1 MLAALL
7 RDLTHAVRS
16 LAKARAFTSVC
27 VVSLGIGMAPVIA
40 IPYVSRLT
48 TLTPPGVNTEELVQL
63 VTTSVGPHQQTE
75 QWSYPDYV
83 DLRGANTG
91 ITLIGWTGGQS
102 DITFQ
107 PGGTKLQASTMFVP
121 ANYFKTLGVALAR
134 GAGFDASADDPLRA
148 EAVVILN
155 YQFWQNRLSADPDIV
170 GKTIT
175 IDGIRHVVVG
185 VAPDQFG
192 GHIGFTPWDLFVPLE
207 QHPRLLARTGAGRA
221 DPVDPVNDVENV
233 RADRS
238 KEWLNIH
245 GRLSPGV
252 SVQQAS
258 AAVAGVTAQL
268 ARAYPA
274 TNEFKAGIAAAYD
287 PLGILVR
294 SQLRII
300 QTVGLTLTGMVL
312 LVVSLN
318 ISGMMQVRGAMRERE
333 LSIRQAIGASRLRL
347 AQYLLSESIVL
358 ACAGGA
364 LASVVLFNI
373 PSLLPWLSDDP
384 IPPQILE
391 GLRVDVRMVAICFG
405 LCLLT
410 SLVFGWLPAMRFSRP
425 VILSSLKDDA
435 GGGGGMRVG
444 RVHRVTAALQ
454 VAIAVPLLVMSG
466 QSLDRVRATATSDLG
481 FTSDL
486 IYAVPLKL
494 DGLAIEQAGF
504 QIRKASD
511 TLAHAGGV
519 ASVTVADGLPL
530 DFRGRRTRVSLQVDA
545 NTAPRPVAVQVT
557 RVGDEYLKALGIP
570 LVRGRGF
577 TAEDGAGA
585 EPVTI
590 VSKPLAD
597 RLVPGGDVIG
607 KRVMFGADPKTQQ
620 ALTIVGVTADFPTD
634 QMSSTREQLL
644 LPLAQHPG
652 VNWESVAV
660 VDDMSSAAHVMLIAR
675 SAPGEPAKTLTTAL
689 ENVARELDPE
699 FQPTAIV
706 TGVGLREFSMNDF
719 LTQSAVAA
727 VAGGV
732 ILLLAALG
740 IYGVIGLMVATRTRE
755 IAVRAALGATRW
767 HVLVMIIR
775 DVVKLVLPGAIVGVV
790 LTIALN
796 RLNAENMG
804 ISLSNAEPIAYIVG
818 PAIAV
823 LVAVL
828 ASLAPARRA
837 ASVQPMVAMRSV

>member
-1 MLAALL
+1 MRAACGL
-7 RDLTHAVRS
+7 H
-16 LAKARAFTSVC
+16 
-27 VVSLGIGMAPVIA
+27 
-40 IPYVSRLT
+40 
-48 TLTPPGVNTEELVQL
+48 
-63 VTTSVGPHQQTE
+63 
-75 QWSYPDYV
+75 
-83 DLRGANTG
+83 
-91 ITLIGWTGGQS
+91 
-102 DITFQ
+102 
-107 PGGTKLQASTMFVP
+107 ST
-121 ANYFKTLGVALAR
+121 
-134 GAGFDASADDPLRA
+134 
-148 EAVVILN
+148 
-155 YQFWQNRLSADPDIV
+155 
-170 GKTIT
+170 
-175 IDGIRHVVVG
+175 
-185 VAPDQFG
+185 
-192 GHIGFTPWDLFVPLE
+192 
-207 QHPRLLARTGAGRA
+207 
-221 DPVDPVNDVENV
+221 
-233 RADRS
+233 
-238 KEWLNIH
+238 
-245 GRLSPGV
+245 
-252 SVQQAS
+252 
-258 AAVAGVTAQL
+258 
-268 ARAYPA
+268 
-274 TNEFKAGIAAAYD
+274 
-287 PLGILVR
+287 
-294 SQLRII
+294 
-300 QTVGLTLTGMVL
+300 
-312 LVVSLN
+312 
-318 ISGMMQVRGAMRERE
+318 
-333 LSIRQAIGASRLRL
+333 
-347 AQYLLSESIVL
+347 LLSESIVL

-364 LASVVLFNI
+364 LASIVLFNI
-373 PSLLPWLSDDP
+373 PSLLPWLTDDP

-391 GLRVDVRMVAICFG
+391 ALRVDVPMVAVCLG

-435 GGGGGMRVG
+435 GGGGGLRVG

-466 QSLDRVRATATSDLG
+466 QALDRLRATATNDLG

-486 IYAVPLKL
+486 LYAVPLKL
-494 DGLAIEQAGF
+494 DGLAIDQAGF

-511 TLAHAGGV
+511 TLAHASGV

-530 DFRGRRTRVSLQVDA
+530 DFRNRSTRVSLQVDA

-557 RVGDEYLKALGIP
+557 RVGHEYLKTMGIP

-577 TAEDGAGA
+577 TVEDGAGA
-585 EPVTI
+585 EAVTI

-607 KRVMFGADPKTQQ
+607 KPLMFGADPKTQQ
-620 ALTIVGVTADFPTD
+620 ALTIVGVTADFPTA
-634 QMSSTREQLL
+634 QMSTTREQLL

-652 VNWESVAV
+652 VNWDSVPV
-660 VDDMSSAAHVMLIAR
+660 FDDDMNRSARVMLVAR
-675 SAPGEPAKTLTTAL
+675 SAHGEQPKTVTTAL

-767 HVLVMIIR
+767 RVLVMIIR
-775 DVVKLVLPGAIVGVV
+775 DVVKLVLPGTLVGVV
-790 LTIALN
+790 LTIVLN

-804 ISLSNAEPIAYIVG
+804 ISLSNAEPIAYVVG

-823 LVAVL
+823 LVSVL